1 MSDKQYDVL
10 SAMIDYEMGVL
21 DTDKTIELF
30 QYLVD
35 TGLAWTLQGHY
46 GRMAQDMINQ
56 GLITHDVGP
65 HVHPA
70 RS

>member
-46 GRMAQDMINQ
+46 GRTAQDMINQ
-56 GLITHDVGP
+56 GLIT
-65 HVHPA
+65 A
-70 RS
+70 RN